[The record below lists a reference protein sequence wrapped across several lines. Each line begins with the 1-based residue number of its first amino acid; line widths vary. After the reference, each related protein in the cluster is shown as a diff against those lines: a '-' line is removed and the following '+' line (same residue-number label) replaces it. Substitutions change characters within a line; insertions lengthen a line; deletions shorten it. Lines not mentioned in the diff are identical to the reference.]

1 MAYRSVF
8 LLLAASLI
16 WTTVH
21 CQILYD
27 PNDTTSPTPKAFT
40 PSEPEYIRIQE
51 RCKSELTPPKDN
63 QVDLFMYDAAVENQ
77 LFFINKTN
85 TPNTNEF
92 TEDCDKISAV
102 ASSTDVR
109 SILFLNES
117 NTCHDVLFF
126 INNTNP
132 VVCLYYPTP
141 STGQIYEP
149 SNSSEREIEAE
160 CMEELYRPEDHIVSL
175 IYYDSLPDNG
185 ANPGYFLAYTTA
197 TNDNNYTDSC
207 DDSFS
212 GFTSSDNP
220 EGRPFIYIFESRT
233 CHDVLFFANDSENT
247 EPNPVVCLYYNE
259 LPEIV
264 VTSVSD
270 GLVVTTYLITSF
282 SIIASAIL
290 LFTHIIFPS
299 LRTLPSKVIMNLA
312 LSFLIGDIVVII
324 QVSLVLEHPEET
336 TALET
341 ISLISFY
348 FFYARWMWMAM
359 SGFEMCRTIHVGTQ
373 LRFDSEKKRLRIFLT
388 YILVGWSVPLLPVII
403 MAIVH
408 FEELEGE
415 DFGHVTLFGIGGYV
429 ITTVPVGIVVLFNIG
444 IVFYLSYVFFQ
455 AHQWQIKV
463 SEAISSHKRKTNFT
477 RIFLIILSILGI
489 TWFLLLLIYIDG
501 INTNEAVQVCYALL
515 NTSQPIFVC
524 IAFLGTKKIYRKYKS
539 LFGREV
545 HDDTETSTIQ
555 NRFRNRRLLSFL
567 FTDKELSESLPKYR
581 FGRSNRSMSK
591 ASVTSIS
598 MLSRDSSNSITAKL
612 PPSSNGACSPPKE
625 DLGLTSIS
633 EEPEENN
640 IDDDSPNHVTVDLK
654 ESTM

>member
-1 MAYRSVF
+1 MCWFAT
-8 LLLAASLI
+8 LLILGL
-16 WTTVH
+16 WTTARS
-21 CQILYD
+21 QILYD
-27 PNDTTSPTPKAFT
+27 SGDIILTPEDFT

-51 RCKSELTPPKDN
+51 RCKCELTPPKDN

-141 STGQIYEP
+141 SIGQIYEP

-160 CMEELYRPEDHIVSL
+160 CMEELYRPEGTIVSL

-185 ANPGYFLAYTTA
+185 AYRGYYLGYTTA

-212 GFTSSDNP
+212 GFTSSDDP
-220 EGRPFIYIFESRT
+220 QGRPFIKIFESQT

-259 LPEIV
+259 TTQIV

-408 FEELEGE
+408 FENLEE
-415 DFGHVTLFGIGGYV
+415 DFGHVKLFGIGGYV
-429 ITTVPVGIVVLFNIG
+429 ITTVPVGVVVLFNIG
-444 IVFYLSYVFFQ
+444 TVVYLSYILFK
-455 AHQWQIKV
+455 AHQWRLKV

-501 INTNEAVQVCYALL
+501 INTNEAVQVFYALF
-515 NTSQPIFVC
+515 NASQPIFVC
-524 IAFLGTKKIYRKYKS
+524 IAFVGTKKIYRKYRS
-539 LFGREV
+539 LFGRQAP
-545 HDDTETSTIQ
+545 DDKETSTVQ
-555 NRFRNRRLLSFL
+555 KRFRNRRLLSFL
-567 FTDKELSESLPKYR
+567 FTDKEMSQTQPKS
-581 FGRSNRSMSK
+581 RSQHNMPKS
-591 ASVTSIS
+591 SVTSMSI
-598 MLSRDSSNSITAKL
+598 LSRDSSIAITDKGAK
-612 PPSSNGACSPPKE
+612 SSNGAITPPKE
-625 DLGLTSIS
+625 DLGLTPIS
-633 EEPEENN
+633 EEIEPEENN

-654 ESTM
+654 DSTM

>member
-1 MAYRSVF
+1 MCWFAT
-8 LLLAASLI
+8 LLILGL
-16 WTTVH
+16 WTTARS
-21 CQILYD
+21 QILYD
-27 PNDTTSPTPKAFT
+27 SGDAILTPEAFT
-40 PSEPEYIRIQE
+40 PSEPEHIRIQE
-51 RCKSELTPPKDN
+51 RCKSEPPKDN

-77 LFFINKTN
+77 LFFINITN

-92 TEDCDKISAV
+92 TEDCDKISVV
-102 ASSTDVR
+102 ASFTDVR
-109 SILFLNES
+109 SILFLYES

-132 VVCLYYPTP
+132 VVCLYYPPP
-141 STGQIYEP
+141 SIGQIYEP
-149 SNSSEREIEAE
+149 SNSFESEIETQ
-160 CMEELYRPEDHIVSL
+160 CMEELYRPEGTIVSL

-185 ANPGYFLAYTTA
+185 AYPGYNLGYTTA
-197 TNDNNYTDSC
+197 TDDNKYNDTC

-212 GFTSSDNP
+212 GCTSSDDP
-220 EGRPFIYIFESRT
+220 EGRPFIYIFVSRT

-247 EPNPVVCLYYNE
+247 EPNPVVCVYYNGTTQ
-259 LPEIV
+259 IV

-336 TALET
+336 TAINI

-388 YILVGWSVPLLPVII
+388 YILVGWSVPLLPVIV

-408 FEELEGE
+408 FKELEGE

-444 IVFYLSYVFFQ
+444 TVVYLSYILFK
-455 AHQWQIKV
+455 AHQWRLKV

-489 TWFLLLLIYIDG
+489 TWFLLLLIYIDS
-501 INTNEAVQVCYALL
+501 INTNEAVQVFYALF
-515 NTSQPIFVC
+515 NASQPIFVC
-524 IAFLGTKKIYRKYKS
+524 IAFVGTKKIYHKYRS
-539 LFGREV
+539 LFG
-545 HDDTETSTIQ
+545 HQAPDDKETSTIQ
-555 NRFRNRRLLSFL
+555 KRFRNRRLLSFL
-567 FTDKELSESLPKYR
+567 FTDKEMSQTQPKS
-581 FGRSNRSMSK
+581 RSQHNMPKS
-591 ASVTSIS
+591 SVTSMSI
-598 MLSRDSSNSITAKL
+598 LSRDSSIAITDKGAK
-612 PPSSNGACSPPKE
+612 SSNGAFTPPKE
-625 DLGLTSIS
+625 DIGLTPIS
-633 EEPEENN
+633 EEIEPEENN

-654 ESTM
+654 DSTM